1 MPSFLPA
8 PDTELSELPSLSI
21 YPLQEVSPATFC
33 PQMLGSSPRPLLGLP
48 AAPSQSS
55 NDNAILKALEV
66 PAFLPEN
73 VKVTLHALR
82 TKTVAVQAWSLLP
95 LLRIHV
101 TQSR

>member
-8 PDTELSELPSLSI
+8 PDTELYELPFLSI

-33 PQMLGSSPRPLLGLP
+33 PQMLGSSPRPLLSLP
-48 AAPSQSS
+48 AALSQSS

-73 VKVTLHALR
+73 CEGDPSCPEDQDSGSAGLEPA
-82 TKTVAVQAWSLLP
+82 SP
-95 LLRIHV
+95 
-101 TQSR
+101 S